1 MTLQANGSSTR
12 TVSLICQGRM
22 AARLPADRG
31 YSRPWSR
38 ITPLPLRTRRNRASR
53 WITGAVGRAA
63 VNWSKEN
70 RLLWSRSDRPGVCR
84 AMVCFMNIPSLWGLF
99 YHIRAAL
106 PRGNGTFY
114 TENLV
119 QKRPVLP
126 GRPGKKRMNLQSNPV
141 GSEYYY
147 NKVSKYRDKTSVKIQ
162 KSGRVRVRNRAGNL
176 VK

>member
-1 MTLQANGSSTR
+1 MTLAGQRLVHPDDLADLPGQDGPPGFRR
-12 TVSLICQGRM
+12 T
-22 AARLPADRG
+22 RG

-38 ITPLPLRTRRNRASR
+38 ITPLPLRTRE
-53 WITGAVGRAA
+53 TGRPVDHRGRGPGGGELVKREQAALVQVGP
-63 VNWSKEN
+63 
-70 RLLWSRSDRPGVCR
+70 PGVCR

-99 YHIRAAL
+99 YHIWAAL

-114 TENLV
+114 AENLV

-126 GRPGKKRMNLQSNPV
+126 ERPGKKRMNLQSNPV

-162 KSGRVRVRNRAGNL
+162 KSGRVRVRNRTGNL